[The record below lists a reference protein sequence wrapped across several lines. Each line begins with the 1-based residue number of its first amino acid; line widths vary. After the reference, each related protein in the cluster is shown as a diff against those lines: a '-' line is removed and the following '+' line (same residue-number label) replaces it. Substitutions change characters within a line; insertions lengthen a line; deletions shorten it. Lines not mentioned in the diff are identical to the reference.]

1 MRRWI
6 VVGLALVLPVAAVR
20 LATLAG
26 WLPVWRAAEER
37 EVAGAP
43 SFAGGRGTAALL
55 VPATVPAVTG
65 FAAGPWTYGWINFL
79 QQELGPYAVR
89 SADVAAD
96 GPTDLIVVPRALA
109 RGPRPGLPEGGTVI
123 VECPG
128 EAWRDLLGS
137 TAEPEAL
144 RLETIRSD
152 RLRAPLRALLVPCPP
167 AGRPAEVLA
176 ADDAGRPLIWR
187 TLHEGTRWIGL
198 GFDLAHSV
206 LAAQQGVPAED
217 LRVENRFPG
226 RHRDLLQTS
235 DLVVAEEFLDTSDP
249 AADRLERLLGIVLDE
264 TFPRPRLWYHP
275 DAATGV
281 FVMTH
286 DDEAF
291 GDRSRWMTEFESR
304 IGARSTMLLQRGKAL
319 TRDGVAAMCGD
330 GAEIGLH
337 WNRLRRAGAD
347 YRSTIWLGVEWVRR
361 RTSLAEQTAWLRSTL
376 PEGTAIRSAR
386 THFLVWG
393 PDYASGFR
401 ALAAEGFVADS
412 SYGVDFGERGYLFG
426 TGRPF
431 QALDVNGLPLPIWE
445 IPHLMSEDLAADR
458 AWLDRV
464 LEQSAASEH
473 QVVNVLF
480 HPIDMDWRPSVG
492 LYELWRSSYELARR
506 HGHAILTMEEL
517 TDFWRRRSAGRV
529 ELRRTPGGFRV
540 RAEVVGP
547 DHAVALPATWEGAS
561 LVPGAPAVRVQ
572 EGARPSLLV
581 RVPDGSSSFDVR
593 LEAP

>member
-6 VVGLALVLPVAAVR
+6 VLGLLLVLPVAGVG
-20 LATLAG
+20 LAILAG
-26 WLPVWRAAEER
+26 LLPVWRAAEER

-43 SFAGGRGTAALL
+43 SFAGGRGVAVLL
-55 VPATVPAVTG
+55 VPATPSPVTG
-65 FAAGPWTYGWINFL
+65 FAAGPWTYGWVNFL
-79 QQELGPYAVR
+79 QQELGPYAVLP
-89 SADVAAD
+89 ADGAAD
-96 GPTDLIVVPRALA
+96 EPADLIVLPRALA
-109 RGPRPGLPEGGTVI
+109 RGPLPALPEGRTVI

-128 EAWRDLLGS
+128 EAWRDRLGS
-137 TAEPEAL
+137 TAEPEAV
-144 RLETIRSD
+144 RVETIRSD
-152 RLRAPLRALLVPCPP
+152 RLASPLRAVLVPCPP
-167 AGRPAEVLA
+167 AGTPAEVLA
-176 ADDAGRPLIWR
+176 TDGAGRPLIWR
-187 TLHEGTRWIGL
+187 VARDGTRWIGL

-206 LAAQQGVPAED
+206 LAAQQGVPAEN
-217 LRVENRFPG
+217 LEVENRFPG

-235 DLVVAEEFLDTSDP
+235 DLVIAEELLDTTDP
-249 AADRLERLLGIVLDE
+249 AADRLERLVGIVLDE
-264 TFPRPRLWYHP
+264 GFPRPRLWYHP

-281 FVMTH
+281 FLMTH

-304 IGARSTMLLQRGKAL
+304 IGARSTMLLQRGKDL
-319 TRDGVAAMCGD
+319 TREGVAAMCDD

-337 WNRLRRAGAD
+337 WNRLERAGAD
-347 YRSTIWLGVEWVRR
+347 YRATTWMGVEWVRR

-376 PEGTAIRSAR
+376 PGGMAIRSAR

-393 PDYASGFR
+393 PDYGSGFR

-458 AWLDRV
+458 EWLDRV
-464 LEQSAASEH
+464 LAQSAASEH

-480 HPIDMDWRPSVG
+480 HPIDMDWRPSVE
-492 LYELWRSSYELARR
+492 LYELWRSSYKLARR

-517 TDFWRRRSAGRV
+517 TDFWRRRIAGRV
-529 ELRRTPGGFRV
+529 ELRRTPTGFRV

-561 LVPGAPAVRVQ
+561 LVPEVPAVRVS

-581 RVPDGSSSFDVR
+581 RVPDGSSGFDVR